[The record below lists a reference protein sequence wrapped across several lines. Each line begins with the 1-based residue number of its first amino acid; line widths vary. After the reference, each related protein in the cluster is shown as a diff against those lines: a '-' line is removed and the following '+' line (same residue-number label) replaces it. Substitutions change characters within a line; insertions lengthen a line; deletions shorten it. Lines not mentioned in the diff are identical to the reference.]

1 MVTQI
6 LRVTEGHALAW
17 SLWPGLALAE
27 ALVQAYLSPSQ
38 APGMQG
44 AMRSTF
50 LPLEE
55 IPERGKEVGGGRC
68 LPDSCLCLFAQA
80 SHSGH
85 SPVREKQVF
94 IDGLTLASPPFH

>member
-6 LRVTEGHALAW
+6 LRESREVM
-17 SLWPGLALAE
+17 LWPGLALAG
-27 ALVQAYLSPSQ
+27 ALVQAYLSPGQ
-38 APGMQG
+38 ASGMQG

-68 LPDSCLCLFAQA
+68 LPDACLRLFAQA

-85 SPVREKQVF
+85 GPVREKQVF
-94 IDGLTLASPPFH
+94 IDGLTPASPPFH

>member
-17 SLWPGLALAE
+17 SLWPGLALAG

-55 IPERGKEVGGGRC
+55 IPERGKEVCGGV
-68 LPDSCLCLFAQA
+68 
-80 SHSGH
+80 
-85 SPVREKQVF
+85 SPRFLSLSVCP
-94 IDGLTLASPPFH
+94 GLTQRAQPCERKAGVY

>member
-6 LRVTEGHALAW
+6 LRVTEGHDLAW
-17 SLWPGLALAE
+17 LLWPGLALAG

-55 IPERGKEVGGGRC
+55 IPERGKEVGGGGVSQIPVSVC
-68 LPDSCLCLFAQA
+68 LPRPHTVGTAL
-80 SHSGH
+80 
-85 SPVREKQVF
+85 
-94 IDGLTLASPPFH
+94 